1 MGVDGEGTR
10 RRGPWRQ
17 AARRFRRRP
26 EGVVALAVVLV
37 LFVIGLLAPLIAPY
51 TVGRLFIE
59 LIQNPQ
65 PPLSP
70 HHPLGT
76 DVLSR
81 DFATQMLF
89 AIRQTTSSAFICAAG
104 ATAIGVTVGA
114 TAGYFG
120 GWFGELSTWAMG
132 VVASVPALVVLIIV
146 SIWSRF
152 PVSPIGY
159 GLWLMVL
166 LWTGVARVVG
176 ASVASLR
183 HSEFVEAARA
193 AGASNLRIL
202 LRHVLPNT
210 SGEVIVAATAVV
222 GQSIVIVA
230 TADYLYYAY
239 NQAEKPTLGG
249 LVSDA
254 THSASLVLTHSV
266 ALGDIWWLYVF
277 PTVTLVVLLLAVNVL
292 GDALAE
298 ALIPQEAAR
307 S

>member
-1 MGVDGEGTR
+1 MGSRAEDTG

-17 AARRFRRRP
+17 AARRFGRRP
-26 EGVVALAVVLV
+26 EGVVALAVVLL
-37 LFVIGLLAPLIAPY
+37 LFLIGLVAPLLAPY

-59 LIQNPQ
+59 LIQTPK
-65 PPLSP
+65 PPLTP

-81 DFATQMLF
+81 DFATQMLY

-104 ATAIGVTVGA
+104 ATAIGVAIGA
-114 TAGYFG
+114 IAGYFG
-120 GWFGELSTWAMG
+120 GWFGELSTWATG

-176 ASVASLR
+176 STVASLR
-183 HSEFVEAARA
+183 KREYAEAARA

-202 LRHVLPNT
+202 TRHVLPNT
-210 SGEVIVAATAVV
+210 SGEIIVAATAVI

-254 THSASLVLTHSV
+254 THSASLVLTHS
-266 ALGDIWWLYVF
+266 ASLGDLWWLYVF
-277 PTVTLVVLLLAVNVL
+277 PTVTLVLLLLAVSVL

-298 ALIPQEAAR
+298 ALIPQRATR

>member
-1 MGVDGEGTR
+1 MV
-10 RRGPWRQ
+10 
-17 AARRFRRRP
+17 AL
-26 EGVVALAVVLV
+26 GVVLL
-37 LFVIGLLAPLIAPY
+37 LFVIGLLAPVLAPY

-65 PPLSP
+65 PPLTP
-70 HHPLGT
+70 RHPLGT

-81 DFATQMLF
+81 DFATQMLY

-104 ATAIGVTVGA
+104 ATAIGVAVGA
-114 TAGYFG
+114 IAGYFG
-120 GWFGELSTWAMG
+120 GWFGELSTWATG
-132 VVASVPALVVLIIV
+132 VVASVPALVVLIVV

-176 ASVASLR
+176 STVASLR
-183 HSEFVEAARA
+183 KREYVEAARA

-202 LRHVLPNT
+202 GRHVLPNA
-210 SGEVIVAATAVV
+210 SGEIIVAATAVV

-254 THSASLVLTHSV
+254 THSATLVLTHS
-266 ALGDIWWLYVF
+266 ASLGDLWWLYVF
-277 PTVTLVVLLLAVNVL
+277 PTVTLVLLLLAVAVL

-298 ALIPQEAAR
+298 ALIPQRATR